1 MKRTVVI
8 DGDIVAYASAA
19 AVEKPINWGDG
30 LWTLH
35 AFEQDAVDVMIKEI
49 DFIFKETKANDLIIA
64 LSDPEHNF
72 RKDILPSYKSNR
84 ANTRPPMLRRFCN
97 GWLRDNYNVLQ
108 LPTLEADDVMGI
120 LCSSPNADI
129 EYVIASKDKDLLTVP
144 GLHFLPHQPDLGVFS
159 VNERE
164 ANIKFM
170 TQTLTG
176 DTTDGYSGCPGIGA
190 VTAEKLLSACATEV
204 DMWDTVVATF
214 EKKGLTKDDAL
225 VQANVA
231 RILRYDDYKF
241 NGVGVRMFSGF
252 TSANSQLGPSLG

>member
-35 AFEQDAVDVMIKEI
+35 AWEQDAVDVMTNEI
-49 DFIFKETKANDLIIA
+49 NFIFKETKANDIIVA
-64 LSDPEHNF
+64 LSDPEKNF
-72 RKDILPSYKSNR
+72 RNTVLPTYKSNR
-84 ANTRPPMLRRFCN
+84 ANTRAPMLRRFCN

-129 EYVIASKDKDLLTVP
+129 EYVIASKDKDMLTIP
-144 GLHFLPHQPDLGVFS
+144 GLHFMPHKPDLGVFN
-159 VNERE
+159 VTKEE
-164 ANIKFM
+164 ADRKFLM
-170 TQTLTG
+170 QTLMG
-176 DTTDGYSGCPGIGA
+176 DTTDGYSGCPGIGEVSA
-190 VTAEKLLSACATEV
+190 AKLLDGCSDLESAWSA
-204 DMWDTVVATF
+204 VVKAF
-214 EKKGLTKDDAL
+214 EKKGLTEADAL

-231 RILRYDDYKF
+231 RILRYSDYNLKGAVISVF
-241 NGVGVRMFSGF
+241 TGF
-252 TSANSQLGPSLG
+252 PSANQQLVLP